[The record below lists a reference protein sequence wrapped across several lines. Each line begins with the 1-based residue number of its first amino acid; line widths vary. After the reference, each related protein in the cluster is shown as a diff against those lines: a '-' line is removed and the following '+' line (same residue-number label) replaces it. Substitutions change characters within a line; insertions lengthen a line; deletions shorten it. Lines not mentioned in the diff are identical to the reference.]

1 MWKEHSCE
9 LTISILVLNSCSCP
23 EGFNGPRCQLNIKS
37 FSGNGWAWLKPFS
50 LCSKYHISVEI
61 LTNEE
66 QGTILYQGPLIF
78 DSGESEGQS
87 FLVMRLEDGLPVV
100 EVVLEGVEYVLRLET
115 NAGSVLD
122 GSWHRI
128 DLYLTVEVLNY
139 ALIQVIYLLM
149 FIIFSSIWMIHFE
162 LKLKLILIFVI
173 GHFLIVFILNLFC
186 ALKSIQLVLD
196 KCLFLNTSPAGENKM
211 QSCETNVYLDY
222 DSRPVSISFGLNPLQ
237 VGGVY
242 STLTPP
248 HKGFNGCIRNL
259 VFNDE
264 VS

>member
-149 FIIFSSIWMIHFE
+149 FIIFSSIWMNHFE
-162 LKLKLILIFVI
+162 LSRFNIDICNWSFFNCLYS
-173 GHFLIVFILNLFC
+173 
-186 ALKSIQLVLD
+186 KSVLCPQVHTTRFGQMPFPKYFARRWEQNAVMRD
-196 KCLFLNTSPAGENKM
+196 QRIPGLR
-211 QSCETNVYLDY
+211 QSTC
-222 DSRPVSISFGLNPLQ
+222 
-237 VGGVY
+237 
-242 STLTPP
+242 
-248 HKGFNGCIRNL
+248 
-259 VFNDE
+259 
-264 VS
+264 